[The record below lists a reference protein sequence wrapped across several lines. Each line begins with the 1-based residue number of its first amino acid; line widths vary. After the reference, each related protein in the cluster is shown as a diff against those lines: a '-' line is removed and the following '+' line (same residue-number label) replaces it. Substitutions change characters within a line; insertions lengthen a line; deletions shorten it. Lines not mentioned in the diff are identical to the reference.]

1 MRDHFHPSSP
11 GKRLQGR
18 SMQGYDHSTPRA
30 ALGLTAVFMAA
41 ITMSAMVVLPAKFD
55 SVHADS
61 TMLAAA
67 KTTIKTPIAVEGS
80 QACVD
85 GADTENRQANGPQ
98 DQAARDPQEFPGNR
112 KFSSRS
118 ISSI

>member
-1 MRDHFHPSSP
+1 MRDHFHPP
-11 GKRLQGR
+11 GTGKRLLGR
-18 SMQGYDHSTPRA
+18 GMHGYDHSTPRA

-55 SVHADS
+55 SLHADP
-61 TMLAAA
+61 TILATA
-67 KTTIKTPIAVEGS
+67 KPTIKAPIAVESS

-85 GADTENRQANGPQ
+85 EADAPNHQESGP
-98 DQAARDPQEFPGNR
+98 DNQAARAPREFPGNR
-112 KFSSRS
+112 KSSSRR

>member
-1 MRDHFHPSSP
+1 MH
-11 GKRLQGR
+11 
-18 SMQGYDHSTPRA
+18 GYDQSTPRA

-55 SVHADS
+55 SLHADPAI
-61 TMLAAA
+61 LATT
-67 KTTIKTPIAVEGS
+67 KTTIQAPIAVESS

-85 GADTENRQANGPQ
+85 EADPENHQESVPDNQ
-98 DQAARDPQEFPGNR
+98 TARAPQEFPGNR
-112 KFSSRS
+112 EFSSRR

>member
-1 MRDHFHPSSP
+1 MRDHFHPPST
-11 GKRLQGR
+11 GKRLPGR
-18 SMQGYDHSTPRA
+18 SMHGYDHSTPRA

-55 SVHADS
+55 SIHADP
-61 TMLAAA
+61 TMLATA
-67 KTTIKTPIAVEGS
+67 KTTIKAPIAVAGS
-80 QACVD
+80 QACVEEPD
-85 GADTENRQANGPQ
+85 AENHRENVP
-98 DQAARDPQEFPGNR
+98 DDRTARAPQEFPANR